1 MDIIISTLSSLIQF
15 IKLTDDISQFK
26 HFLIDEL
33 TTTISLIQK
42 TFSQHNQP
50 LSPPHHSNDNNSVS
64 FNKYDKYIS
73 KAKSIIT
80 KYQQSIHSNPSLTD
94 RTEHTVDHI
103 NVHHLSSS
111 RNNNISSYQ
120 LKKERTTQHVSSLLD
135 VNNDNNKFNYRKS
148 YTKYKPHMKKGI
160 PSNKRRELILSLNNI
175 DTLLTNTSIS
185 NNKHCRNN
193 NNNNNNT
200 KITNEHIRQK
210 STELTELFTYI
221 NSNEK
226 LNSRLEKVF
235 GNEYVS
241 NIINS
246 DINDNYIDKVRNEAK
261 SFLNNNNTT
270 KPLSIPKHKQIP
282 LSPHTIH
289 HNIPKSIPKKSY
301 ADELLNT
308 TNALH
313 NSPSIITHNNITTSK
328 HYNTS
333 KSNTNIFP
341 THHKS
346 KTTET
351 TNTFRNS
358 NLNKPSYTIKP
369 KVHAK

>member
-1 MDIIISTLSSLIQF
+1 
-15 IKLTDDISQFK
+15 
-26 HFLIDEL
+26 
-33 TTTISLIQK
+33 
-42 TFSQHNQP
+42 
-50 LSPPHHSNDNNSVS
+50 
-64 FNKYDKYIS
+64 
-73 KAKSIIT
+73 
-80 KYQQSIHSNPSLTD
+80 
-94 RTEHTVDHI
+94 
-103 NVHHLSSS
+103 
-111 RNNNISSYQ
+111 
-120 LKKERTTQHVSSLLD
+120 
-135 VNNDNNKFNYRKS
+135 
-148 YTKYKPHMKKGI
+148 MKKGI

-193 NNNNNNT
+193 NNNNI

>member
-15 IKLTDDISQFK
+15 IKLTEDISQFK

-94 RTEHTVDHI
+94 RTEHTADHI

-111 RNNNISSYQ
+111 RNNNISPYQ
-120 LKKERTTQHVSSLLD
+120 LKKEITTQHVSSLLD
-135 VNNDNNKFNYRKS
+135 VNDTNNKFNYRKS

-175 DTLLTNTSIS
+175 DTMLTNTSIS

-193 NNNNNNT
+193 NNNNI

-246 DINDNYIDKVRNEAK
+246 DINDNYIDKVRKEAK
-261 SFLNNNNTT
+261 SFLNNNNNS
-270 KPLSIPKHKQIP
+270 KPKSIPKHKQKIP

-289 HNIPKSIPKKSY
+289 HNILKKSY

-313 NSPSIITHNNITTSK
+313 NSPSIITHNITTSK

-351 TNTFRNS
+351 NTFRSS
-358 NLNKPSYTIKP
+358 NLNKASYTIKP
-369 KVHAK
+369 KVHPK

>member
-15 IKLTDDISQFK
+15 IKLTEDISKFK

-50 LSPPHHSNDNNSVS
+50 LSPPHHSNDNNSIS

-80 KYQQSIHSNPSLTD
+80 KYHQSIHSNPSLTD

-111 RNNNISSYQ
+111 RNNNISPYQ
-120 LKKERTTQHVSSLLD
+120 LKKEITTQHVSSLLD
-135 VNNDNNKFNYRKS
+135 VNNDNNTNNKFNYKKS
-148 YTKYKPHMKKGI
+148 YTKYKSQMKKGI

-175 DTLLTNTSIS
+175 DTMLTNTSIL
-185 NNKHCRNN
+185 NNNHCKNN
-193 NNNNNNT
+193 NNINNT

-261 SFLNNNNTT
+261 SFLNNNTNTT
-270 KPLSIPKHKQIP
+270 KPKSITKHKQIP
-282 LSPHTIH
+282 LSPHT
-289 HNIPKSIPKKSY
+289 IPKKSY

-313 NSPSIITHNNITTSK
+313 NNPSLIHNITTSK
-328 HYNTS
+328 HYYNS

-351 TNTFRNS
+351 NTFRNS
-358 NLNKPSYTIKP
+358 NQNKTSYTTKP
-369 KVHAK
+369 KVK